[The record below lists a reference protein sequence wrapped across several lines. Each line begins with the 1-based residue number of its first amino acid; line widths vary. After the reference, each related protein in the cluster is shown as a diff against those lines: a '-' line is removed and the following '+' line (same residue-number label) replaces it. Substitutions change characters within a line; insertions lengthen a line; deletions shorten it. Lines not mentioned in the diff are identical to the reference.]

1 MSGLDRLAVVP
12 VRDGRLPA
20 GTLDVVAEAD
30 GHVVVIGSGT
40 GAAATELAPWATE
53 IQTLEIGTPT
63 PALSVEILDRHIGD
77 RRAVLLPASPDG
89 RDLAPRLA
97 HRLGWSFYAAAVEI
111 RVDRVTVPIQ
121 GGRVLEDHRPLWPAV
136 ITVQIGVRGE
146 PAPRT
151 HPAKITE
158 LLPDPDASAGAHLDA
173 MVERVDD
180 ADATTIDLT
189 EAEHL
194 WAGGA
199 GVESRE
205 RLDQLGE
212 IAARLGASLGATRVV
227 TDRGW
232 IEHDRQIGT
241 TGVVVSPRRYVALGI
256 SGAVQHTSGL
266 GHPDLVVAVNTDPHC
281 PMMQMADLALV
292 ADVNEVIEA
301 LDRLTRTR
309 PDTEVGSGGSR

>member
-12 VRDGRLPA
+12 VREGRLPA

-30 GHVVVIGSGT
+30 GVVTVIGSRT
-40 GAAATELAPWATE
+40 AAAARELAPWATE

-63 PALSVEILDRHIGD
+63 PARSVEVLARHVADRHV
-77 RRAVLLPASPDG
+77 VLLPASPDG

-97 HRLGWSFYAAAVEI
+97 HRLARPFYAAAVEI
-111 RVDRVTVPIQ
+111 REDRVTVPIQ
-121 GGRVLEDHRPLWPAV
+121 GGRVLEDHRPVWPAV
-136 ITVQIGVRGE
+136 VTVQIGVRGD
-146 PAPRT
+146 PAPRSR
-151 HPAKITE
+151 PGRITE
-158 LLPDPDASAGAHLDA
+158 LDPGDDAQAAVGVDA
-173 MVERVDD
+173 LVERVED

-205 RLDQLGE
+205 RLEQLGE

-232 IEHDRQIGT
+232 IDHDRQIGT

-266 GHPDLVVAVNTDPHC
+266 GHPDLIVAVNTDPHC

-292 ADVNEVIEA
+292 ADVNEVIDA
-301 LDRLTRTR
+301 LDRLTRPR
-309 PDTEVGSGGSR
+309 SDAEVDLGGSR